1 MIGLA
6 CRVRLVWQD
15 TRKPHNISR
24 DGPAGPFSIA
34 AKGLLLAGNTR
45 LAYSSAT
52 RVQVI
57 DDGKYLLEPGRL
69 VNIYLSNHRLNKL
82 LMSIVIPRQ

>member
-1 MIGLA
+1 MLQL
-6 CRVRLVWQD
+6 R
-15 TRKPHNISR
+15 PSR
-24 DGPAGPFSIA
+24 DFREGLFVAGD
-34 AKGLLLAGNTR
+34 TR

-69 VNIYLSNHRLNKL
+69 VNIYLSSHRLNKS
-82 LMSIVIPRQ
+82 LMSVVIPRQ

>member
-1 MIGLA
+1 M
-6 CRVRLVWQD
+6 
-15 TRKPHNISR
+15 
-24 DGPAGPFSIA
+24 
-34 AKGLLLAGNTR
+34 R

-69 VNIYLSNHRLNKL
+69 VNIYLSSHRLNKS
-82 LMSIVIPRQ
+82 LMSVVIPRQ

>member
-1 MIGLA
+1 MPDLNVFFCGDPDL
-6 CRVRLVWQD
+6 
-15 TRKPHNISR
+15 PR
-24 DGPAGPFSIA
+24 DSWERQV
-34 AKGLLLAGNTR
+34 LAGNTR

-52 RVQVI
+52 KVQVI
-57 DDGKYLLEPGRL
+57 YDGKYLLEPGRL